1 MRVPPVVAEKVA
13 RGLLMLACASAI
25 AVLVFVIGFVMWG
38 GFRHL
43 SWGFLTQP
51 ILDMGREGG
60 ILPAIVGTLLMV
72 LVAVGI
78 AGPLGVASAIYLAE
92 YTVEGRLTQTIRFG
106 INCLAGV
113 PSIIFG
119 LFGFILFV
127 VMLGFGW
134 SILSG
139 GLSLSAM
146 VLPTIIRTSE
156 EAIRSVPRPFRDVA
170 ASLGATRWQTVR
182 RSVLPYALPGILTGI
197 ILGIGRSI
205 EETAVVIFTAG
216 SAVQM
221 PRSLFDSAR
230 TMAVHFYILARE
242 GISNEKAYATAAVL
256 ICTILVINISAYGIM
271 HRMMRGRRAPS
282 RSARGPAG

>member
-1 MRVPPVVAEKVA
+1 MRISPSKTEWIAKV
-13 RGLLMLACASAI
+13 LLFISSMLAI
-25 AVLVFVIGFVMWG
+25 GILLFVIGFVIAG
-38 GFRHL
+38 GL
-43 SWGFLTQP
+43 SNITWDFLTQP

-72 LVAVGI
+72 FVSVGI

-92 YTVEGRLTQTIRFG
+92 YTREGKITSGIRFG

-119 LFGFILFV
+119 LFGFLLFV
-127 VMLGFGW
+127 VVLGFGW

-139 GLSLSAM
+139 GLSLAAM
-146 VLPTIIRTSE
+146 ILPTIIRTAE
-156 EAIRSVPRPFRDVA
+156 EALRSVPVSYRDVA
-170 ASLGATRWQTVR
+170 ISLGATRWQVVS
-182 RSVLPYALPGILTGI
+182 RSVIPYALPGILTGL

-221 PRSLFDSAR
+221 PTSLFDSSR
-230 TMAVHFYILARE
+230 TLAVHFYILARE
-242 GISNEKAYATAAVL
+242 GISIENAYATAAIL
-256 ICTILVINISAYGIM
+256 ICIILFINISAYTLM
-271 HRMMRGRRAPS
+271 HRMMRGKRI
-282 RSARGPAG
+282 

>member
-1 MRVPPVVAEKVA
+1 MRVSPSITQKIAKA
-13 RGLLMLACASAI
+13 MLFAACASAI
-25 AVLVFVIGFVMWG
+25 AALLFVIGFVLVG
-38 GFRHL
+38 GL
-43 SWGFLTQP
+43 KNVTWAFLTQP
-51 ILDMGREGG
+51 ILDMGRAGG

-72 LVAVGI
+72 MVAIGI
-78 AGPLGVASAIYLAE
+78 AAPLGVASAIYLAE
-92 YTVEGRLTQTIRFG
+92 YTLEGKTTAAIRFG

-127 VMLGFGW
+127 VILGFGW

-139 GLSLSAM
+139 GLSLAAM
-146 VLPTIIRTSE
+146 ILPTVIRTAE
-156 EAIRSVPRPFRDVA
+156 EALRSVPQNYRDVA
-170 ASLGATRWQTVR
+170 ASLGATRWQVVTR
-182 RSVLPYALPGILTGI
+182 AVLPYALPGILTGV

-221 PRSLFDSAR
+221 PASLFDSAR

-242 GISNEKAYATAAVL
+242 GVSNENAYATAAIL
-256 ICTILVINISAYGIM
+256 IMTILFINISAYTMM
-271 HRMMRGRRAPS
+271 HRLMRGRRA
-282 RSARGPAG
+282 A

>member
-1 MRVPPVVAEKVA
+1 MRISPVVTERIAKTA
-13 RGLLMLACASAI
+13 LMLSCAA
-25 AVLVFVIGFVMWG
+25 ALAALVFVIGFVLAG
-38 GFRHL
+38 GFRNL
-43 SWGFLTQP
+43 SWAFLSQP

-60 ILPAIVGTLLMV
+60 ILPAIVGTLMMV
-72 LVAVGI
+72 FVAVGI

-92 YTVEGRLTQTIRFG
+92 YTIEGRVTQTIRFG

-139 GLSLSAM
+139 GLSLAAM
-146 VLPTIIRTSE
+146 ILPTIIRTAE
-156 EAIRSVPRPFRDVA
+156 EALRSVPREYRDVA
-170 ASLGATRWQTVR
+170 ASLGASRWQVVT

-221 PRSLFDSAR
+221 PHSLFDSAR
-230 TMAVHFYILARE
+230 TMSVHFYLLARE

-256 ICTILVINISAYGIM
+256 ICTILVINTTAYVVM
-271 HRMMRGRRAPS
+271 HRMMRGKRAS
-282 RSARGPAG
+282 

>member
-1 MRVPPVVAEKVA
+1 MRIPPATTEKIARFVLGSACVSAVAA
-13 RGLLMLACASAI
+13 LL
-25 AVLVFVIGFVMWG
+25 FVIVFIAAG

-43 SWGFLTQP
+43 SWAFLTQP
-51 ILDMGREGG
+51 ILDMGRAGG

-72 LVAVGI
+72 FVAI
-78 AGPLGVASAIYLAE
+78 ATAAPLGIASAIYLAE
-92 YTVEGRLTQTIRFG
+92 YTVEGRLTQAIRFG

-127 VMLGFGW
+127 ILLGFGW

-139 GLSLSAM
+139 GLSLAAM
-146 VLPTIIRTSE
+146 ILPTIIRTAE
-156 EAIRSVPRPFRDVA
+156 EALRSVPASYRDVA
-170 ASLGATRWQTVR
+170 ASLGSTRWQVVR
-182 RSVLPYALPGILTGI
+182 RAVLPYALPGILTGL

-230 TMAVHFYILARE
+230 TMAVHFYLLARE
-242 GISNEKAYATAAVL
+242 GISNEMAYATATVL
-256 ICTILVINISAYGIM
+256 IAVILVINVTAYSIM
-271 HRMMRGRRAPS
+271 HRMMRGRRAP
-282 RSARGPAG
+282 

>member
-1 MRVPPVVAEKVA
+1 MRLPPSLTEKIAKTVLA
-13 RGLLMLACASAI
+13 LACASAVL
-25 AVLVFVIGFVMWG
+25 ALVFVIGFVLAG
-38 GFRHL
+38 GIRHVT
-43 SWGFLTQP
+43 WAFLTQP
-51 ILDMGREGG
+51 ILDMGRAGG
-60 ILPAIVGTLLMV
+60 ILPALVGTLLMV
-72 LVAVGI
+72 FVAVGI

-92 YTVEGRLTQTIRFG
+92 YTVEGRVTQTIRFG

-139 GLSLSAM
+139 GLSLAAM
-146 VLPTIIRTSE
+146 ILPTIIRTAE
-156 EAIRSVPRPFRDVA
+156 EALRSVPREYRDVA
-170 ASLGATRWQTVR
+170 ASLGASRWQVVT
-182 RSVLPYALPGILTGI
+182 RSVLPYALPGILTGL
-197 ILGIGRSI
+197 ILGMGRSI

-221 PRSLFDSAR
+221 PTSLFDSAR

-242 GISNEKAYATAAVL
+242 GVSNQNAYATASVL
-256 ICTILVINISAYGIM
+256 ICTSLIINTLAYTIM
-271 HRMMRGRRAPS
+271 HRMMRGRRAS
-282 RSARGPAG
+282 

>member
-1 MRVPPVVAEKVA
+1 
-13 RGLLMLACASAI
+13 LWSAAI
-25 AVLVFVIGFVMWG
+25 FTIGALIFVIGFVLAG
-38 GFRHL
+38 GLKHI
-43 SWGFLTQP
+43 SWSFLTEP
-51 ILDMGREGG
+51 ILDMGRAGG

-72 LVAVGI
+72 FVAVGI
-78 AGPLGVASAIYLAE
+78 AAPLGVASAIYLAE
-92 YTVEGRLTQTIRFG
+92 YTREGNVTKAIRFG

-127 VMLGFGW
+127 VILGFGW

-139 GLSLSAM
+139 GLSLAAM
-146 VLPTIIRTSE
+146 ILPTIIRTAE
-156 EAIRSVPRPFRDVA
+156 EALRAVPASYRDVA
-170 ASLGATRWQTVR
+170 ASLGATRWQVVTR
-182 RSVLPYALPGILTGI
+182 AVLPYALPGILTGV

-221 PRSLFDSAR
+221 PTSLFDSAR

-242 GISNEKAYATAAVL
+242 GISNDMAYATAAVL
-256 ICTILVINISAYGIM
+256 IITILIINISAYTMM
-271 HRMMRGRRAPS
+271 HRLTKGKRA
-282 RSARGPAG
+282 

>member
-1 MRVPPVVAEKVA
+1 MRIHPSITQWIAK
-13 RGLLMLACASAI
+13 GMLFAACASAV
-25 AVLVFVIGFVMWG
+25 AALVFVIGFVLVG
-38 GFRHL
+38 GLKHV
-43 SWGFLTQP
+43 SWSFLTMP

-72 LVAVGI
+72 FVAVGI
-78 AGPLGVASAIYLAE
+78 AAPLGVASAIYLAE
-92 YTVEGRLTQTIRFG
+92 YTLEGRVTQTIRFG

-127 VMLGFGW
+127 VILGFGW

-139 GLSLSAM
+139 GFSLAAM
-146 VLPTIIRTSE
+146 ILPTIIRTAE
-156 EAIRSVPRPFRDVA
+156 EALRAVPQPYRDVA
-170 ASLGATRWQTVR
+170 ASLGATRWQVVTR
-182 RSVLPYALPGILTGI
+182 AVLPYALPGILTGVM
-197 ILGIGRSI
+197 LGIGRSI

-242 GISNEKAYATAAVL
+242 GISNENAYATAAIL
-256 ICTILVINISAYGIM
+256 IITILIINIVAYTLM
-271 HRMMRGRRAPS
+271 HRLMRGRQA
-282 RSARGPAG
+282 A